1 MPPLGS
7 ISSFSLS
14 HRAGYT
20 CYVRAAWNDTFEA
33 QDSDSPCLADSSNID
48 DRPRQR
54 TFILTDRIE
63 GGVNLGDNVVRS
75 LTDAG
80 IPDGAEVGKHSSF
93 RFHLV

>member
-33 QDSDSPCLADSSNID
+33 RGSDCPMSADTSNIDD

-80 IPDGAEVGKHSSF
+80 IPDGAEVGRH
-93 RFHLV
+93 